1 MGDCTIHLLVDST
14 LLCSPEANKTAV
26 NESHEKELHLI
37 PFSHVLSADASFVD
51 LLTVLSRTLEVN
63 SNQSSH
69 RDSISSIFSS
79 LCIIDASYHPPR
91 IITSIIQS
99 HPDSS
104 GPKSRTLHSMGWFPS
119 GTVVVL
125 SSCADRDASAMHGET
140 EKQQREEKL
149 LNKFVEWQSRNVLR
163 HEEFG
168 YNLPSS
174 ADKDRGVQTTTN
186 LVLYSGLGTNHSSS
200 KDGNK
205 LKPTDIFNAV
215 QQRFQQD
222 SQSNIQRDGKLLGN
236 QKRKQ
241 QRTEQQ
247 RHERLDTIL
256 NNLQSSQNKTSAK
269 VRNMLIKSRSV
280 GDKKL
285 RMEDR
290 FHLEILFLDDTGDD
304 AKEDVGN
311 NDYRYFSRQTTAG
324 KVASGVARSLGEDR
338 AAEFLVSLEKSSQ
351 GEKKTNINSLS
362 GKKYRRL
369 PNTMSLHDAQLAGWL
384 NEFDLVMIRIYLLH
398 NDSRRINAMVGPSK
412 SVLDAE
418 SDDESISDDGN
429 DDTIELKGFEKQNNI
444 PEQMERASSI
454 SQAKYAALTS
464 FEEPSKQSEQYNL
477 QQRIRSVFQSIEA
490 AGLDNK
496 VNDNNKAVKKK
507 NPVSKQVQNMLIKSK
522 ATGNVRIKQ
531 EDRVY
536 LRVIIFHDGNKEV
549 QSCGISSSYKFFDK
563 RHDVGHVITSSGA
576 TKSLVGTDEYIEK
589 EFIAQLPHT
598 SNDSSKEETMFR
610 KLTPSL
616 TLGDAM
622 QKKLLENF
630 DSVLLRMFDKQAGMV
645 SCEEWIG
652 HDKC

>member
-1 MGDCTIHLLVDST
+1 
-14 LLCSPEANKTAV
+14 NNTAV
-26 NESHEKELHLI
+26 NESHETELHLI
-37 PFSHVLSADASFVD
+37 PSSHVLSADASFVD

-186 LVLYSGLGTNHSSS
+186 LVLYSGLGINHSSS
-200 KDGNK
+200 KDSNK

-256 NNLQSSQNKTSAK
+256 NNLQRSQHKTSAK
-269 VRNMLIKSRSV
+269 VRNMLVKSRSV

-304 AKEDVGN
+304 AKED
-311 NDYRYFSRQTTAG
+311 TTAG

-369 PNTMSLHDAQLAGWL
+369 PNTMPLHDAQLAGWL

-418 SDDESISDDGN
+418 SDDESISDDEN
-429 DDTIELKGFEKQNNI
+429 DDTIEVKGFEKQNNI
-444 PEQMERASSI
+444 PELMERASSI

-490 AGLDNK
+490 AGLDDK

-563 RHDVGHVITSSGA
+563 RNDVGHVITTSGA
-576 TKSLVGTDEYIEK
+576 TTSLVGKDEYIEK